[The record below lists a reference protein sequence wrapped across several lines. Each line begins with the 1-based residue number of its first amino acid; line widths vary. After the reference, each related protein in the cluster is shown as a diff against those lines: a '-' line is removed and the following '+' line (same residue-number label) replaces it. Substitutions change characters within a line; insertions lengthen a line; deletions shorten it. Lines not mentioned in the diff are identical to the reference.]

1 MKTLYFLLF
10 TFVFLSGCQMSK
22 KAASEKEALYEG
34 QKWNT
39 KRAITTIAFGSCD
52 RQDLPQDIWK
62 AVAQN
67 QPDLW
72 IWTGDNIYGDSD
84 DMKVLHDKYMTQKS
98 GKDYSAFRKKTQITG
113 IWDDH
118 DFGVND
124 GGKEYPYKRESKK
137 LMLDFLDV
145 PRDAPVFNHEGA
157 YQSYTFGPKGQ
168 KIKLLLVDS
177 RYFRDALESSKIEGK
192 RYEINQ
198 TGDILGEEQWAWLK
212 KELTNSEADVHIIA
226 NGIQVISEEQGFEKW
241 ANFPKARKRLLD
253 LLTQT
258 KPKNPIVLSGDR
270 HIAEYSRIKTN
281 DLDLPEITSSGLTH
295 TWGELRE
302 EPNKHRIGKL
312 IVSLNFGLLHIDWSK
327 PAVTFEIRDQNNKTL
342 LANDLW

>member
-10 TFVFLSGCQMSK
+10 TFVFLSGCQMAK

-84 DMKVLHDKYMTQKS
+84 DMKVLHDKYMKQKS

-145 PRDAPVFNHEGA
+145 PRDAPIP
-157 YQSYTFGPKGQ
+157 PKTALPMYGNGEPAF
-168 KIKLLLVDS
+168 KFLGVA
-177 RYFRDALESSKIEGK
+177 RYVA
-192 RYEINQ
+192 
-198 TGDILGEEQWAWLK
+198 A
-212 KELTNSEADVHIIA
+212 V
-226 NGIQVISEEQGFEKW
+226 
-241 ANFPKARKRLLD
+241 
-253 LLTQT
+253 
-258 KPKNPIVLSGDR
+258 
-270 HIAEYSRIKTN
+270 
-281 DLDLPEITSSGLTH
+281 
-295 TWGELRE
+295 
-302 EPNKHRIGKL
+302 PNK
-312 IVSLNFGLLHIDWSK
+312 
-327 PAVTFEIRDQNNKTL
+327 P
-342 LANDLW
+342 

>member
-1 MKTLYFLLF
+1 M
-10 TFVFLSGCQMSK
+10 
-22 KAASEKEALYEG
+22 
-34 QKWNT
+34 
-39 KRAITTIAFGSCD
+39 
-52 RQDLPQDIWK
+52 
-62 AVAQN
+62 
-67 QPDLW
+67 
-72 IWTGDNIYGDSD
+72 
-84 DMKVLHDKYMTQKS
+84 
-98 GKDYSAFRKKTQITG
+98 
-113 IWDDH
+113 
-118 DFGVND
+118 
-124 GGKEYPYKRESKK
+124 
-137 LMLDFLDV
+137 
-145 PRDAPVFNHEGA
+145 
-157 YQSYTFGPKGQ
+157 
-168 KIKLLLVDS
+168 
-177 RYFRDALESSKIEGK
+177 ESSKIEGK

-212 KELTNSEADVHIIA
+212 KELTNSEADIHIIA

-253 LLTQT
+253 LLTET